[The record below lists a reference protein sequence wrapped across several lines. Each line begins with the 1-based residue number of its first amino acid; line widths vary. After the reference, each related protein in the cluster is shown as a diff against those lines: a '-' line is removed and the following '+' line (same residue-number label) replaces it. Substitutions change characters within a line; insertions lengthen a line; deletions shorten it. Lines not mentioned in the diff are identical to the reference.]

1 MEFFLALGSIIVM
14 DLALAG
20 DNAVV
25 IAMAANKLSHDE
37 RNKAILIGTGGA
49 VAIRI
54 ALTFIAVEL
63 LTIPFLQALGGL
75 ILLPIAIGLLAPA
88 HKEGDGK
95 HIEAAHTLGA
105 AVKTIIIADAAM
117 SLDNVLSIAGA
128 AQGHFLLAAAGILI
142 SIPIVVAGSSLLGKV
157 MDRFPVLMYA
167 GAAVIGWTAGKML
180 LADKAVG
187 AHLADI
193 FAVFGSAGGYVLP
206 AALALLVCVVGHFK
220 ARRQASASVA

>member
-1 MEFFLALGSIIVM
+1 MEFFLALGTIVVM

-25 IAMAANKLSHDE
+25 IAMAANALPEAARK
-37 RNKAILIGTGGA
+37 KAVLIGTGGA
-49 VAIRI
+49 VAVRI
-54 ALTFIAVEL
+54 ALMFVAVEL
-63 LTIPFLQALGGL
+63 LQVPCLQALGGL
-75 ILLPIAIGLLAPA
+75 ILLPIAAKLLDPS
-88 HKEGDGK
+88 HKKGGGPVA
-95 HIEAAHTLGA
+95 EAQTLGG
-105 AVKTIIIADAAM
+105 AVKTILGADVAM

>member
-1 MEFFLALGSIIVM
+1 MEFFLALGTIVVM

-25 IAMAANKLSHDE
+25 IAMAANALPEAARK
-37 RNKAILIGTGGA
+37 KVVLIGTGGA
-49 VAIRI
+49 VAVRI
-54 ALTFIAVEL
+54 ALMFVAVEL
-63 LTIPFLQALGGL
+63 LQVPCLQALGGL
-75 ILLPIAIGLLAPA
+75 ILLPIAAKLLDPS
-88 HKEGDGK
+88 HKKGGGPVA
-95 HIEAAHTLGA
+95 EAQTLGG
-105 AVKTIIIADAAM
+105 AVKTILVADVAM

>member
-1 MEFFLALGSIIVM
+1 MEFFLALGTIVVM

-25 IAMAANKLSHDE
+25 IAMAANKLPE
-37 RNKAILIGTGGA
+37 AARKKAVLIGTGGA

-54 ALTFIAVEL
+54 ALMFVAVEL
-63 LTIPFLQALGGL
+63 LQVPCLQALGGL
-75 ILLPIAIGLLAPA
+75 ILLPIAAKLLDPS
-88 HKEGDGK
+88 HKKGGGPVA
-95 HIEAAHTLGA
+95 EAQTLGG
-105 AVKTIIIADAAM
+105 AVKTILVADVAM

-187 AHLADI
+187 VHLADI

>member
-25 IAMAANKLSHDE
+25 IAMAANALPEAARK
-37 RNKAILIGTGGA
+37 KAVLIGTGGA
-49 VAIRI
+49 VAVRI
-54 ALTFIAVEL
+54 ALMFVAVEL
-63 LTIPFLQALGGL
+63 LQVPCLQALGGL
-75 ILLPIAIGLLAPA
+75 ILLPIAAKLLDPS
-88 HKEGDGK
+88 HKKGGGPVA
-95 HIEAAHTLGA
+95 EAQTLGG
-105 AVKTIIIADAAM
+105 AVKTILVADVAM

>member
-1 MEFFLALGSIIVM
+1 MEFFLALGTIVVM

-25 IAMAANKLSHDE
+25 IAMAANALPEAARK
-37 RNKAILIGTGGA
+37 KAVLIGTGGA
-49 VAIRI
+49 VAVRI
-54 ALTFIAVEL
+54 ALMFVAVEL
-63 LTIPFLQALGGL
+63 LQVPCLQALGGL
-75 ILLPIAIGLLAPA
+75 ILLPIAAKLLDPS
-88 HKEGDGK
+88 HKKGGGPVA
-95 HIEAAHTLGA
+95 EAQTLGG
-105 AVKTIIIADAAM
+105 AVKTILVADVAM

-167 GAAVIGWTAGKML
+167 GAAVIGWTARKML

>member
-1 MEFFLALGSIIVM
+1 MEFFLALGTIVVM

-25 IAMAANKLSHDE
+25 IAMAANALPEAARK
-37 RNKAILIGTGGA
+37 KAVLIGTGGA
-49 VAIRI
+49 VAVRI
-54 ALTFIAVEL
+54 ALMFVAVEL
-63 LTIPFLQALGGL
+63 LQVPCLQALGGL
-75 ILLPIAIGLLAPA
+75 ILLPIAAKLLDPS
-88 HKEGDGK
+88 HKKGGGPVA
-95 HIEAAHTLGA
+95 EAQTLGG
-105 AVKTIIIADAAM
+105 AVKTILVADVAM

-206 AALALLVCVVGHFK
+206 AALALLVCAVGHFK

>member
-1 MEFFLALGSIIVM
+1 MEFFLALGTIVVM

-25 IAMAANKLSHDE
+25 IAMAANKLPE
-37 RNKAILIGTGGA
+37 AARKKAVLIGTGGA

-54 ALTFIAVEL
+54 ALMFVAVEL
-63 LTIPFLQALGGL
+63 LQVPCLQALGGL
-75 ILLPIAIGLLAPA
+75 ILLPIAAKLLDPS
-88 HKEGDGK
+88 HKKGGGPVA
-95 HIEAAHTLGA
+95 EAQTLGG
-105 AVKTIIIADAAM
+105 AVKTILVADVAM

>member
-1 MEFFLALGSIIVM
+1 MEFFLALGTIVVM

-25 IAMAANKLSHDE
+25 IAMAANKLPE
-37 RNKAILIGTGGA
+37 AARKKAVLIGTGGA

-54 ALTFIAVEL
+54 ALMFVAVEL
-63 LTIPFLQALGGL
+63 LQVPCLQALGGL
-75 ILLPIAIGLLAPA
+75 ILLPIAAKLLDPS
-88 HKEGDGK
+88 HKKGGGPVA
-95 HIEAAHTLGA
+95 EAQTLGG
-105 AVKTIIIADAAM
+105 AVKTILVADVAM

-167 GAAVIGWTAGKML
+167 GAAVIGWTAGKLL

-187 AHLADI
+187 VHLADI

>member
-1 MEFFLALGSIIVM
+1 MEFFLALGTIVVM

-25 IAMAANKLSHDE
+25 IAMAANALPEAARK
-37 RNKAILIGTGGA
+37 KAVLIGTGGA
-49 VAIRI
+49 VAVRI
-54 ALTFIAVEL
+54 ALMFVAVEL
-63 LTIPFLQALGGL
+63 LQVPCLQALGGL
-75 ILLPIAIGLLAPA
+75 ILLPIAAKLLDPS
-88 HKEGDGK
+88 HKKGGGPVA
-95 HIEAAHTLGA
+95 EAQTLGG
-105 AVKTIIIADAAM
+105 AVKTILVADVAM